1 MGFSGHQQIAGH
13 LNLKLSK
20 YQIEEFYEAGYVVLP
35 GVFREAEMREIGEA
49 FDRLRDIATKLTAPQ
64 MINGSYFVVNE
75 HRINRIVW
83 CGAAEP
89 VLLKYGADSRL
100 TFPSGQLL
108 GSDAMDQL
116 ICQAHFKLPDDGVG
130 FGWHQDSDH
139 RRYGTDVW
147 TDVNGR
153 GSFVQT
159 LMAVDVMNEENGPL
173 MVVPGSGRE
182 GHQYLKQC
190 TSPLDGLFD
199 GRARP
204 VLMEQGSVLLL
215 GPYTVHG
222 SKPNRSRQARRVF
235 INGYASPGANRR
247 VYPGEGAGRRVAAA
261 GAA

>member
-1 MGFSGHQQIAGH
+1 M
-13 LNLKLSK
+13 KLSK
-20 YQIEEFYEAGYVVLP
+20 SQIEEFYDAGYVVLP
-35 GVFREAEMREIGEA
+35 RVFSAEEIAEIGAA
-49 FDRLRDIATKLTAPQ
+49 FDRLRDVAITLTEPQ
-64 MINGSYFVVNE
+64 MIKGSYFVVND

-89 VLLKYGADSRL
+89 VLLKYGNDARL
-100 TFPSGQLL
+100 TSPSGQLL
-108 GSDAMDQL
+108 GSREMDQL

-182 GHQYLKQC
+182 GHQYLKQS

-199 GRARP
+199 GRAQP
-204 VLMEQGSVLLL
+204 VLMEAGSVLLL

-235 INGYASPGANRR
+235 INGYAHPGANRR
-247 VYPGEGAGRRVAAA
+247 VYPGEGAGRRLVAQPSEAR
-261 GAA
+261 

>member
-1 MGFSGHQQIAGH
+1 
-13 LNLKLSK
+13 
-20 YQIEEFYEAGYVVLP
+20 
-35 GVFREAEMREIGEA
+35 
-49 FDRLRDIATKLTAPQ
+49 
-64 MINGSYFVVNE
+64 
-75 HRINRIVW
+75 
-83 CGAAEP
+83 
-89 VLLKYGADSRL
+89 
-100 TFPSGQLL
+100 
-108 GSDAMDQL
+108 MDQL
-116 ICQAHFKLPDDGVG
+116 ICQAHFKLPADGVG

-173 MVVPGSGRE
+173 MVVPGSGRT
-182 GHQYLKQC
+182 GHQYLKQNPA
-190 TSPLDGLFD
+190 PLDALFD
-199 GRARP
+199 GRAQP

>member
-1 MGFSGHQQIAGH
+1 MLPLAQS
-13 LNLKLSK
+13 
-20 YQIEEFYEAGYVVLP
+20 QIEEFFDAGYVVLP
-35 GVFREAEMREIGEA
+35 SVFSSAEIREISDA
-49 FDRLRDIATKLTAPQ
+49 FDRLRDRAVKLTQPQ
-64 MINGSYFVVNE
+64 MIDGSYFVVDD

-89 VLLKYGADSRL
+89 LLLKYGDDERL
-100 TFPSGQLL
+100 TLPASQLL
-108 GSDAMDQL
+108 GSDEMDQL
-116 ICQAHFKLPDDGVG
+116 ICQAHFKLPADGVG

-139 RRYGTDVW
+139 RRYGTDMW

-182 GHQYLKQC
+182 GHQYLKQ
-190 TSPLDGLFD
+190 TPSSLDALFD
-199 GRARP
+199 GRAQP

-222 SKPNRSRQARRVF
+222 SKPNRSRHARRVF
-235 INGYASPGANRR
+235 INGYAYPGANRR
-247 VYPGEGAGRRVAAA
+247 IYPGKGAGRKVLAPDMN
-261 GAA
+261 